1 MKLTLIHMLS
11 KTKKVL
17 TTYLIV
23 LCSVASLRIILSI
36 TWRIGRL
43 SLLYYLCRQLKGGG
57 MEIHMKKDTILWMA
71 ASAVVMLAF
80 PWIAVTFVKGDAGM
94 AVCFLLFFA
103 VNPLYSVLIGAFAGK
118 DIRHLWSLPVISAV
132 LFLIGTWIFFDMGET
147 AFILYAA
154 VYLALGIAAMLISML
169 IRKKTQK

>member
-1 MKLTLIHMLS
+1 MK
-11 KTKKVL
+11 KN
-17 TTYLIV
+17 
-23 LCSVASLRIILSI
+23 IIL
-36 TWRIGRL
+36 WV
-43 SLLYYLCRQLKGGG
+43 
-57 MEIHMKKDTILWMA
+57 A

-80 PWIAVTFVKGDAGM
+80 PWLAVTFVKGDAGM

-103 VNPLYSVLIGAFAGK
+103 VNPLYSVIIGAFAGK
-118 DIRHLWSLPVISAV
+118 DVKHLWSLPVISAV

-154 VYLALGIAAMLISML
+154 VYLVIGIMAMLISMF